1 MASETPKFKSDEE
14 FIAWAFENISTALSN
29 LTDRVEKLEIAIQKI
44 PPPGAEMMKYRPE
57 GKKDY
62 LNMKE
67 LFDDIYSAD
76 GPVAYK
82 GHNIKV
88 LEDRLNKLEDH
99 FSQ

>member
-1 MASETPKFKSDEE
+1 
-14 FIAWAFENISTALSN
+14 
-29 LTDRVEKLEIAIQKI
+29 
-44 PPPGAEMMKYRPE
+44 MMKYRPE

-82 GHNIKV
+82 GKNIKV

>member
-1 MASETPKFKSDEE
+1 MASETPKFNSDEE
-14 FIAWAFENISTALSN
+14 FIAWAFENISTALKN
-29 LTDRVEKLEIAIQKI
+29 LTDRVEKLEVAIQKI

-57 GKKDY
+57 GSKDY

>member
-14 FIAWAFENISTALSN
+14 FIAWAFENISTALRN